1 MSLILPKINSLKD
14 RLIQLGEVMDEI
26 STSTED
32 SELVPSPDKIDVFK
46 QLIGAL
52 LTTDTCNAA
61 QKLRRVIIEDIPGAL
76 QFDCMHHLRNVWFG
90 NMEKQLTSTLNN
102 ILRVS
107 LDEIDPKLRVS
118 ASISAVVRAID
129 KMFSLSANYL
139 NGDGAKFAQWMKE
152 KHPGA
157 LLLHV
162 ERAAGSRQDLCT
174 EGSLPIYMN
183 YEYYL
188 EYLDET
194 LRNVTKNKPAGI
206 LRKNLF
212 VVLSS
217 EEMIA
222 LTRLL
227 SIYCT
232 YLLSFHSAA

>member
-1 MSLILPKINSLKD
+1 M
-14 RLIQLGEVMDEI
+14 
-26 STSTED
+26 
-32 SELVPSPDKIDVFK
+32 
-46 QLIGAL
+46 
-52 LTTDTCNAA
+52 
-61 QKLRRVIIEDIPGAL
+61 
-76 QFDCMHHLRNVWFG
+76 
-90 NMEKQLTSTLNN
+90 
-102 ILRVS
+102 
-107 LDEIDPKLRVS
+107 DEIDPKLRVS

-194 LRNVTKNKPAGI
+194 LHNVSKDKPAGI